1 MEKQQQQHVD
11 VDDDD
16 DESVDTDTFYK
27 SDTGETETEDEEVK
41 RNCIMGE
48 SGMRDSD
55 FSDSDFEDDDDE
67 KGLEADTENFEHD
80 ENWMTNKVESHRRN
94 LSEED
99 DDEEEEEPEAA
110 LVKFVSISGQI
121 PESRKGTIHRPT
133 PIRNVSVMMPVCI
146 IKDGE
151 GAVDEEEKSQ
161 RLRDLEDNK

>member
-55 FSDSDFEDDDDE
+55 FSDSDFEDDD
-67 KGLEADTENFEHD
+67 A
-80 ENWMTNKVESHRRN
+80 KVESHRRN

-99 DDEEEEEPEAA
+99 DDEEEPEAA

-151 GAVDEEEKSQ
+151 GAVDEEEKFQ